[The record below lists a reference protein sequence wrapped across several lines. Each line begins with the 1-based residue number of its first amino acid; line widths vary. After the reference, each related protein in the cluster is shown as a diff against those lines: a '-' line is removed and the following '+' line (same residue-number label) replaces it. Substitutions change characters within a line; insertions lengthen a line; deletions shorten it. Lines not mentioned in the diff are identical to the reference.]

1 MTALIE
7 EKEINVQVSAGHCKD
22 SCWTVPVIQ
31 KDKAS
36 HSNALKHSFRNPSRQ
51 AEQTKVFSE
60 TPSKKNG
67 YARANHLPALPA
79 HLDFKIQVLT

>member
-1 MTALIE
+1 MTDLIE
-7 EKEINVQVSAGHCKD
+7 EKEISVQVSGGHCKD

-36 HSNALKHSFRNPSRQ
+36 HVNGLEPSFRNPSRQ
-51 AEQTKVFSE
+51 AEQTNVFSE

-67 YARANHLPALPA
+67 YAPANNLPAPPA
-79 HLDFKIQVLT
+79 HFDFKIQVLT